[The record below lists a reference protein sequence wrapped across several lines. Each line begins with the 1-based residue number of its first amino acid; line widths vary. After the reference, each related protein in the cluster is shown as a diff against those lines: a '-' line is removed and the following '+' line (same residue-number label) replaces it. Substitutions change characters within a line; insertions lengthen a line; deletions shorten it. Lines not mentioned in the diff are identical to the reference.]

1 MFLSYEKYVNFTNG
15 SNNVRYRPIFQC
27 LNNIALF
34 HYHNRS
40 FNWDNRYILCTRFS
54 VTNDD
59 AGETEAIAEEEDEM
73 TDPGNIIRSTD
84 KNPFLN
90 FNNFSHGLVY

>member
-1 MFLSYEKYVNFTNG
+1 M
-15 SNNVRYRPIFQC
+15 
-27 LNNIALF
+27 
-34 HYHNRS
+34 
-40 FNWDNRYILCTRFS
+40 S
-54 VTNDD
+54 VTDRYFNAWTILHSSIITIAPSIIVIVIYCILVSFPVINDD
-59 AGETEAIAEEEDEM
+59 AGETEAIADEEDEM